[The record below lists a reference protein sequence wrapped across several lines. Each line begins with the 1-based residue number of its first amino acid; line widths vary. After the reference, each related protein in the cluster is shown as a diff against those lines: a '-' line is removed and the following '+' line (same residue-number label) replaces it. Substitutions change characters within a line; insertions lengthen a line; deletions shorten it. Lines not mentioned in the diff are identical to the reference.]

1 MASIWDFLKKEEQEP
16 DYSGIAGFFRG
27 QDTPAKY
34 SVFDEEGAGIAG
46 PAREKEDKLI
56 KRGFLS
62 SGNNPMPAIYEQ
74 EYQNLMDAIEK
85 NQYTD
90 VAVPG
95 LEGLSGLARE
105 QAKQKI
111 IAETQAKVNANEGYS
126 GGDGPDLVQ
135 DMLTSI
141 EKLSGTNLPSSDKRL
156 IKLSEDIKEKK
167 QSQLYGRGFVPEDIE
182 ADKKALTEDA
192 TEKAF
197 KEGLNAYINAVRGTN
212 APAPDVKDL
221 DEYKKIFAEATGVDV
236 SGKVDKSAALMAFGL
251 ALMQNRAGKG
261 FNLSRI
267 LGEVGKAGEVALP
280 KLEAAKKE
288 AKANAIAGGKYALD
302 AKSADEA
309 VARAAKEKGM
319 IRQRYYVV
327 PKTADGDS
335 SPSSFLANLDNG
347 SLQELNPYELDA
359 LYNQE
364 GFDDK
369 YNVFPASM
377 YDKIVEEAIGQK
389 EVKDYWQSSNTD
401 VLLFN
406 GADDDLSFKV
416 QLPDA
421 NKAPTGTKPAFI
433 DNADTIVGKL
443 RQMEATV
450 DRQEKDFKEIADS
463 LAISGIGAGEQVMQ
477 AVVQGFRNLGFDA
490 GKDTTPIAQIK
501 YMLRSLQAENAA
513 DILGESGKTLSDTDR
528 KMVAEIVGGISFTE
542 GDEAQLARK
551 LGRLYQ
557 KIVVTGR
564 NNIAE
569 GYSRLKDA
577 GVNVERK
584 GSVDSEIYANLSGLS
599 SSKSENRS
607 FIEGIETSRLQI
619 DDDGV
624 YNFIETG

>member
-1 MASIWDFLKKEEQEP
+1 MAELSAWQKSLLSGRDSELKKVQEKGENIREGIGKVTDPLYQGVLDTGDFLGSIPEKTFGYLLDGIGIGSQALGFPGSDWLAGNAYYWGDQAKE
-16 DYSGIAGFFRG
+16 GFPNLF
-27 QDTPAKY
+27 K
-34 SVFDEEGAGIAG
+34 V
-46 PAREKEDKLI
+46 REKPVVVAEPKKDFPEFTPSVEPEELRQKLLGDYT
-56 KRGFLS
+56 KNFLPES
-62 SGNNPMPAIYEQ
+62 EINQGIPKQLKELQQSLN
-74 EYQNLMDAIEK
+74 K
-85 NQYTD
+85 N
-90 VAVPG
+90 
-95 LEGLSGLARE
+95 
-105 QAKQKI
+105 K
-111 IAETQAKVNANEGYS
+111 
-126 GGDGPDLVQ
+126 
-135 DMLTSI
+135 
-141 EKLSGTNLPSSDKRL
+141 
-156 IKLSEDIKEKK
+156 DIKK
-167 QSQLYGRGFVPEDIE
+167 LYGRGFVPDDI
-182 ADKKALTEDA
+182 KKQEKLAEEDA

-197 KEGLNAYINAVRGTN
+197 KDGLNAYMDEARGTN
-212 APAPDVKDL
+212 APATDVKSI
-221 DEYKKIFAEATGVDV
+221 DEYKKVFAEATGIDI
-236 SGKVDKSAALMAFGL
+236 SGKVDKSSALMAFGL

-261 FNLSRI
+261 FNIGRM

-280 KLEAAKKE
+280 KLEEAKKQ
-288 AKANAIAGGKYALD
+288 AKANSLAAGKYALE
-302 AKSADEA
+302 AKSSDEA
-309 VARAAKEKGM
+309 IARAAKEKGM

-377 YDKIVEEAIGQK
+377 YDKIVEETIGQK
-389 EVKDYWQSSNTD
+389 DVKDWYQSTNTD

-421 NKAPTGTKPAFI
+421 NKAPTGTAPAFV

-443 RQMEATV
+443 QQMESTV
-450 DRQEKDFKEIADS
+450 DRQEKDFKVIADS
-463 LAISGIGAGEQVMQ
+463 LAVTGIGAGEQVMQ
-477 AVVQGFRNLGFDA
+477 SVVQGFRNLGFDA
-490 GKDTTPIAQIK
+490 GGDTTPIAQIK
-501 YMLRSLQAENAA
+501 YMLKSLQAENAA

-564 NNIAE
+564 NNVAE
-569 GYSRLKDA
+569 GYNRLKDA
-577 GVNVERK
+577 GINIERK
-584 GSVDSEIYANLSGLS
+584 DSGDSEIYGNLSGFS
-599 SSKSENRS
+599 SSKAENRS

-624 YNFIETG
+624 YNFIKTG